1 MSETKSSSDVL
12 AFWRA
17 AGEDKWF
24 EKDDAFDRAIRDNF
38 LSTYEAAAA
47 GNLNGWEKTPDGAL
61 ALIIVLDQFPRNL
74 FRNDARAFATDPL
87 ALAATRQAVA
97 AGFDKEIEHELIPFL
112 YMPLMHSENVADQLR
127 CVDLFRD
134 YGNDNNLKFAEIHRD
149 IIERF
154 GRFPHRNPVLC
165 RATTPE
171 EQAFLDSGGFGG

>member
-1 MSETKSSSDVL
+1 MSEIKSATDVL

-47 GNLNGWEKTPDGAL
+47 GKVNDWEKTPDGAL

-74 FRNDARAFATDPL
+74 FRNDARAFAADPL
-87 ALAATRQAVA
+87 ALAVTRRAVA
-97 AGFDKEIEHELIPFL
+97 AGFDKKIAHALIPFL
-112 YMPLMHSENVADQLR
+112 YMPLMHSESLGDQHV

-134 YGNDNNLKFAEIHRD
+134 YGDANNLKFAEIHRD

-154 GRFPHRNPVLC
+154 GRFPHRNQVLG
-165 RATTPE
+165 RATTPA
-171 EQAFLDSGGFGG
+171 EQAFLDSGGFAG